1 MKTLI
6 VEDDF
11 TSRLLLQTLLSPYGE
26 CHIAVNGREAV
37 DAFRVAH
44 DSGRSYD
51 LICMDI
57 MMPEMDGQAALKQI
71 RALEEAAGVLPHAGV
86 KIIMTTAVSDTKTV
100 FASYEGLCDG
110 YLFKPLDTGKLAQ
123 YLQSFGLL
131 SPAGKGQASP
141 SR

>member
-1 MKTLI
+1 MGRAPGSFSSFAPR
-6 VEDDF
+6 DGRP
-11 TSRLLLQTLLSPYGE
+11 S
-26 CHIAVNGREAV
+26 NGREAV

-44 DSGRSYD
+44 DGGRNYD

-86 KIIMTTAVSDTKTV
+86 KIIMTTAVSDTKAV
-100 FASYEGLCDG
+100 FASYQGLCDG
-110 YLFKPLDTGKLAQ
+110 YLFKPLDTGKLVE
-123 YLQSFGLL
+123 YLKSFGLV
-131 SPAGKGQASP
+131 SQVGKGLASP